1 MTVIPN
7 PPSQGNTFLN
17 EVTGV
22 TYEYDGEKWI
32 VIKTPGSEEAEQI
45 SEDLTALT
53 SRVSDGETVQ
63 GQIQETITD
72 ALVTQSEIQEDVS
85 TLEAKVEA
93 LEGTVT
99 DGTWRFTSR
108 DTPLQGEFDLL
119 DGVGAKING
128 DWSKAQFIYLTNP
141 DYLNV
146 NHTFE
151 FLGLEDYIRIGGAGG
166 GAVYR
171 VKSGKTGTNALVEY
185 QVEHVSSNG
194 VVLESFAHD
203 FEFTPGFDPTAY
215 ATISYVDEQDEKAVK
230 KAGTSI
236 VTDNFRIKT
245 ESKSFISLNNGT
257 EMRLYH
263 VADPTGQDDA
273 WAANK
278 GYVDTKADDKL
289 PLAGGDLTGVVNFSG
304 DARIKGLDNSGNEK
318 IKIYPGGLIET
329 KDGIRVD
336 RSSDTQNCFEAK
348 KNGTINF
355 YVAANGRAATNYVVS
370 NSDSIGTL
378 ATKKY
383 VDDQVA
389 IPYGSPYKYRNTD
402 STAQN
407 LQQGEFFV
415 SSEGNVYFH
424 PFDQLGRELVTTGHH
439 NHSEDVAGMFK
450 VYDGNGQLM
459 FQLAFNQYATGNSD
473 NNYCKLFKNHSLR
486 SKSSW
491 SSTYTYYISDGFLLP
506 Y

>member
-7 PPSQGNTFLN
+7 PPSLGATFLN

-72 ALVTQSEIQEDVS
+72 ALDTQSEIQEDVS

-108 DTPLQGEFDLL
+108 GTPLQGEFDLL
-119 DGVGAKING
+119 DGTGNKING
-128 DWSKAQFIYLTNP
+128 NWSQAQFIYLTNP
-141 DYLNV
+141 DFLSV

-151 FLGLEDYIRIGGAGG
+151 FLGLEDYIRIGGTGG
-166 GAVYR
+166 SAVYR

-245 ESKSFISLNNGT
+245 ESKSFISLNNGN

-263 VADPTGQDDA
+263 VADPTGQDDG

-304 DARIKGLDNSGNEK
+304 DDVSNLDN
-318 IKIYPGGLIET
+318 
-329 KDGIRVD
+329 
-336 RSSDTQNCFEAK
+336 
-348 KNGTINF
+348 
-355 YVAANGRAATNYVVS
+355 
-370 NSDSIGTL
+370 
-378 ATKKY
+378 
-383 VDDQVA
+383 
-389 IPYGSPYKYRNTD
+389 
-402 STAQN
+402 
-407 LQQGEFFV
+407 
-415 SSEGNVYFH
+415 
-424 PFDQLGRELVTTGHH
+424 
-439 NHSEDVAGMFK
+439 
-450 VYDGNGQLM
+450 
-459 FQLAFNQYATGNSD
+459 
-473 NNYCKLFKNHSLR
+473 
-486 SKSSW
+486 
-491 SSTYTYYISDGFLLP
+491 
-506 Y
+506 

>member
-7 PPSQGNTFLN
+7 PPTLGATFLN

-53 SRVSDGETVQ
+53 SRVSNGETVQ

-108 DTPLQGEFDLL
+108 GTPLQGEFDLL
-119 DGVGAKING
+119 DGTGNKING

-171 VKSGKTGTNALVEY
+171 VKSGKTGTDALVEY
-185 QVEHVSSNG
+185 QIEHVSSNG

-230 KAGTSI
+230 KAGTST

-245 ESKSFISLNNGT
+245 EAKSFISLNNGN

-263 VADPTGQDDA
+263 VADPTDQDDG

-278 GYVDTKADDKL
+278 GYVDTEVSTVDTKIDTEISGLDSKIDTEISALDTKIDTAVEPLSTKEYVDQAVADAVEPDLSGYLRKSEFYHYNRAPAVL
-289 PLAGGDLTGVVNFSG
+289 SWKFNSTSTGDAAPPDEHFKITDNGGDKYFRLSFKTSNNADLG
-304 DARIKGLDNSGNEK
+304 DSAF
-318 IKIYPGGLIET
+318 
-329 KDGIRVD
+329 
-336 RSSDTQNCFEAK
+336 SDTRVTID
-348 KNGTINF
+348 NGPVGTVWYWHYQEERWRLKEQFRINF
-355 YVAANGRAATNYVVS
+355 FRWNYNGHMEFRTSSRHGNKSYTP
-370 NSDSIGTL
+370 GT
-378 ATKKY
+378 
-383 VDDQVA
+383 
-389 IPYGSPYKYRNTD
+389 S
-402 STAQN
+402 
-407 LQQGEFFV
+407 
-415 SSEGNVYFH
+415 
-424 PFDQLGRELVTTGHH
+424 
-439 NHSEDVAGMFK
+439 
-450 VYDGNGQLM
+450 
-459 FQLAFNQYATGNSD
+459 
-473 NNYCKLFKNHSLR
+473 
-486 SKSSW
+486 
-491 SSTYTYYISDGFLLP
+491 YYITIGGFF
-506 Y
+506 